1 MISKKERKIEIKREN
16 DKQTKTDTVHIPIYL
31 IELISLTHERQQETN
46 KQLYIFKYLQAEKGV
61 STSIRG

>member
-16 DKQTKTDTVHIPIYL
+16 DKQTKADTLHVPIYL

-61 STSIRG
+61 STSMRG